1 MNFDNND
8 EKNVEELKQEKVD
21 ELSVD
26 TTIDD
31 EGKKKI
37 GLLGGI
43 KKIASKGVDLAKSGI
58 EKGIDVTKEGVSKVK
73 DKYEQVKLSKEELK
87 KYENTYRD
95 KTYLF
100 EIKGTINNKGSLET
114 IRAFRDMEKQMLYI
128 PQSESNL
135 NIVKSKT
142 NLINTSDAS
151 VIEVEYIE
159 TKDISLREMFSDDNT
174 KFDVQ
179 CYQAKFNFLKSQ
191 AQPTVTNISNVVNQ
205 NVNVSGQHTGDINL
219 TSNIEQKLD
228 TFINDVKGFKT
239 KLFSKERKAQ
249 DEAIK
254 IIGPVKDSIINGK
267 KDPTLLQRFL
277 DLLVGFAPALAETFK
292 TFM

>member
-1 MNFDNND
+1 MIKLNFDNND
-8 EKNVEELKQEKVD
+8 EKNVEELKQEEVD
-21 ELSVD
+21 ELS
-26 TTIDD
+26 DD
-31 EGKKKI
+31 EGKKKS
-37 GLLGGI
+37 GFLGGM
-43 KKIASKGVDLAKSGI
+43 KKFASKGVDLAKASI

-205 NVNVSGQHTGDINL
+205 NVNVD
-219 TSNIEQKLD
+219 
-228 TFINDVKGFKT
+228 
-239 KLFSKERKAQ
+239 RKS
-249 DEAIK
+249 
-254 IIGPVKDSIINGK
+254 V
-267 KDPTLLQRFL
+267 
-277 DLLVGFAPALAETFK
+277 V
-292 TFM
+292 